1 MAQSAKSEDHHSP
14 GRRSGHG
21 ADTCWERLSTQQKAL
36 LKRVEALYGEAL
48 FEPPTAIEAARALE
62 VPLAAIH
69 SMLDLAQQMG
79 TLVAAGETL
88 AFHANAVEQ
97 ARQLAVREIMETG
110 SLTPA
115 RFRDLIGA
123 TRKYAIPLLECLDRA
138 GVTQRTNGSRV
149 LCPYAADAPS
159 TDQRCG
165 P

>member
-1 MAQSAKSEDHHSP
+1 MPPSF
-14 GRRSGHG
+14 G
-21 ADTCWERLSTQQKAL
+21 RLSTQQKAL
-36 LKRVEALYGEAL
+36 LQRVEALYREAL
-48 FEPPTAIEAARALE
+48 FGPPTALEAARALE

-69 SMLDLAQQMG
+69 AMLDLGQQMG
-79 TLVAAGETL
+79 TLVAAGKTL

-97 ARQLAVREIMETG
+97 ARQVAVREIRETG

-115 RFRDLIGA
+115 RFRDLIGT

-149 LCPYAADAPS
+149 LCPCAGDALL
-159 TDQRCG
+159 TDQQCD